1 MSRKTEQGYAMAAL
15 LVALAVMS
23 VLMMAAL
30 PAWRF
35 QARREKEAELIFRGE
50 QWARAIS
57 LYQRKNGTFPPSLDV
72 LVQQRY
78 IRKEYKDPFA
88 DDGKFQPRFV
98 GAQQPQP
105 GPPGGQR
112 GQGTPPPSGVG
123 SGRAGTPSPSPTG
136 IPGFPLGQG
145 AGGGVIGVFS
155 KSKES
160 SIRIYKGAT
169 RYSDFQFTI
178 ASNQPGM
185 PGGGQRGPGGRG
197 QGRPGMPPGQGGQ
210 GPVFPGG
217 RGGFPGRGGVGMPG
231 GRGIGPG
238 GRGADAPISF
248 PGGRG
253 RGQ

>member
-1 MSRKTEQGYAMAAL
+1 MPRKIEQGYAMAAL

-23 VLMMAAL
+23 VIMMAAL

-35 QARREKEAELIFRGE
+35 EARREKEAELAFRGE
-50 QWARAIS
+50 QWARAIQ
-57 LYQRKNGTFPPSLDV
+57 LYQRKNGTFPPSLDI

-78 IRKEYKDPFA
+78 IRREYKDPFA
-88 DDGKFQPRFV
+88 DDGKFQPRYAGV
-98 GAQQPQP
+98 QQPQP
-105 GPPGGQR
+105 GPPGTPPGRSGGLSPGITPGAGR
-112 GQGTPPPSGVG
+112 GQ
-123 SGRAGTPSPSPTG
+123 TPSPPTG
-136 IPGFPLGQG
+136 MPGVPGGQG
-145 AGGGVIGVFS
+145 GPGGVIGVFS
-155 KSKES
+155 KSKET

-169 RYSDFQFTI
+169 RYSDWQFTI

-197 QGRPGMPPGQGGQ
+197 GQGQPGMPPGQGG
-210 GPVFPGG
+210 VGG
-217 RGGFPGRGGVGMPG
+217 RGFPGRGGVGMPG

-238 GRGADAPISF
+238 GRGQDAPITF